1 MGTASPSAAPSASSS
16 AAPSARPSAAPTT
29 RPSAAPSAA
38 SSTSPSVE
46 VQCEDNSKV
55 KFQVPKNNGKQKN
68 TKCKKIK
75 EKDCGTEFTFK
86 KMVDSMSKG
95 KPQDLCHKTC
105 NPTVCCTD
113 GTDKDYK
120 IKTKKGKK
128 VKGKFSCQKIKEK
141 DYC

>member
-16 AAPSARPSAAPTT
+16 AAPSARPSAAPTA

-46 VQCEDNSKV
+46 VQCENDSKV
-55 KFQVPKNNGKQKN
+55 RFQVPKSNGKQKN

-86 KMVDSMSKG
+86 KRVDSMSTG
-95 KPQDLCHKTC
+95 KPQDFCHKSC
-105 NPTVCCTD
+105 NLTVCC
-113 GTDKDYK
+113 
-120 IKTKKGKK
+120 I
-128 VKGKFSCQKIKEK
+128 
-141 DYC
+141 